1 MLVREVMST
10 EVVTCGPDASLRTAG
25 RRMLD
30 AGVGSVVVV
39 DDGVPMGILTETDA
53 LRAGV
58 LTDRPFD
65 DVAVREVGSRPLA
78 TVGPETTVRKAVDRM
93 REVGVK
99 RLPVVDDG
107 DLVGVLTRT
116 DVANHYGA
124 FVREAHALDER
135 REDWEARR
143 FDPEEFP

>member
-1 MLVREVMST
+1 MLVRDVMSKD
-10 EVVTCGPDASLRTAG
+10 VVTCGPDASLRTAG

-65 DVAVREVGSRPLA
+65 DVAIREVGSSPLV
-78 TVGPETTVRKAVDRM
+78 TVGPAATVRKAVDRM
-93 REVGVK
+93 REEGVK
-99 RLPVVDDG
+99 RLPVVENG
-107 DLVGVLTRT
+107 TLVGVLTRT

-124 FVREAHALDER
+124 FVREAHELDER
-135 REDWEARR
+135 RDDWEERG
-143 FDPEEFP
+143 